1 MFSGGD
7 LDADLAA
14 SLRRTA
20 AQLMLTSDLFK
31 LRRWRHLHWIR
42 GQRLSPASF
51 DITLTMFETGV
62 LNCLALVANLG
73 TVRTSLV
80 AYIVS

>member
-1 MFSGGD
+1 MFSGGGD

-14 SLRRTA
+14 SLQRTA

-42 GQRLSPASF
+42 NL
-51 DITLTMFETGV
+51 ETAIV
-62 LNCLALVANLG
+62 
-73 TVRTSLV
+73 TS
-80 AYIVS
+80 I